1 MGTDAGGAR
10 KDSPPGPV
18 RPRPSPSPPANPGG
32 IDCVIRGGDDRQVAL
47 RVARWSGRD
56 GLCKEGQP
64 RRGSPAMGLD
74 TAPRHTRASAVRRTT
89 GNTVSLAKLIDLSK
103 LISPVISLSMPAR
116 TGTRP
121 RALESQHLAVPE
133 PRGGLVGAREP
144 AKDETSGPGD
154 RAGGAPPARDGAG
167 SPSAAT
173 FTLSVSPN
181 FGSGSRGVLSN
192 PQLPTGRRVPVP
204 TPRVPP
210 GPHRS
215 IGPLQEAPSQNQYFV
230 IRGCS
235 SLPTKNGPKKKKTA
249 RFGRA
254 EVS

>member
-1 MGTDAGGAR
+1 MGTDAGGTR
-10 KDSPPGPV
+10 QDSPPGPV

-32 IDCVIRGGDDRQVAL
+32 IDCVIRGGDDRRAAL

-144 AKDETSGPGD
+144 AKDEAGGPGD
-154 RAGGAPPARDGAG
+154 RAGGPPPARRPLPFPFHRISGADLAEFSQPPIANGASCVRSHTQGAPRPPSIDRPSPG
-167 SPSAAT
+167 SA
-173 FTLSVSPN
+173 
-181 FGSGSRGVLSN
+181 
-192 PQLPTGRRVPVP
+192 VPKP
-204 TPRVPP
+204 IFYK
-210 GPHRS
+210 G
-215 IGPLQEAPSQNQYFV
+215 
-230 IRGCS
+230 
-235 SLPTKNGPKKKKTA
+235 LPTKNGPEKKNTA
-249 RFGRA
+249 RFA
-254 EVS
+254 S